1 MFRIISDEPCTA
13 VLLRALREDYLKRFA
28 VRLSREQTLN
38 VANGQQTVTG
48 EHKLDILRD
57 TSKWA
62 VHSIRLLQ

>member
-1 MFRIISDEPCTA
+1 MHCSPTKSIKK
-13 VLLRALREDYLKRFA
+13 VLIKRFA
-28 VRLSREQTLN
+28 VLSSREQTLN